1 MCERWAGQGPP
12 HTVGVTWDGRTAVGM
27 HTSLRVG
34 ASPTLSYPHPTH
46 RPSVDGAGLPSK
58 GPGRLVRVPAAP
70 PGILLAPCPCG
81 CSCLAPGTSLPAA
94 RRAAPSCESRPR
106 SVPSPGGTSARP
118 PSRLGSSSSFRDM
131 SPKES
136 SEHSVA
142 VTCTRT
148 PWSKAQQASRPA
160 RQQREGKAGLWSESM
175 GGS

>member
-1 MCERWAGQGPP
+1 
-12 HTVGVTWDGRTAVGM
+12 M
-27 HTSLRVG
+27 HTSLRAG
-34 ASPTLSYPHPTH
+34 ASPPPIRRL
-46 RPSVDGAGLPSK
+46 SVDGAGLPSK

-94 RRAAPSCESRPR
+94 RQAAPSCESHPH

-118 PSRLGSSSSFRDM
+118 SSRLGSSSSFQDM

-142 VTCTRT
+142 VH
-148 PWSKAQQASRPA
+148 WS
-160 RQQREGKAGLWSESM
+160 GLPFPSM
-175 GGS
+175 HENEK